1 MSWSGWL
8 MCWGLFLGAWAAFE
22 AGLPTWSWTPHP
34 PDAVSILIP
43 RPVRPLAL
51 PPITP
56 PPSSLQRVA
65 KTVFLETRPTYDT
78 LAAFPSAWE
87 LHGPTVAWFGMDRLA
102 QRLAQA
108 KGVKLD
114 VFHWGDSQIEGDR
127 ITGTIRA
134 SWQRTWGGRG
144 PGWILPQSPS
154 NSFALKAQRQ
164 GSIARKL
171 GYGNQR
177 DTSHRFLPFLGFNE
191 FDKDAVWKVRGNPI
205 GHRTNQGWTHTRMW
219 CAGAGTWVGSHDS
232 VEWVGYA
239 ARKDTM
245 LVWQHPPLLDS
256 DLAIQSDDGALAGVE
271 FTTSK
276 GVFLHNLPMRGG
288 SGTLF
293 DDVPRD
299 RWKRFLAQTNPG
311 LVVLQFGG
319 NALASM
325 TQPSQVARYAS
336 AIGKNLDHFKA
347 LMPHVPVVF
356 VGPSDMG
363 LAANEFPMLA
373 PTIDALKHTAF
384 VHGAMYWD
392 LQAVMGGPGS
402 MAHWV
407 DEGLAARDGVH
418 FSPKGAKLIGQRLDM
433 ALRRAMRASQPT
445 EPLGP

>member
-1 MSWSGWL
+1 M
-8 MCWGLFLGAWAAFE
+8 
-22 AGLPTWSWTPHP
+22 
-34 PDAVSILIP
+34 
-43 RPVRPLAL
+43 
-51 PPITP
+51 
-56 PPSSLQRVA
+56 
-65 KTVFLETRPTYDT
+65 
-78 LAAFPSAWE
+78 
-87 LHGPTVAWFGMDRLA
+87 
-102 QRLAQA
+102 
-108 KGVKLD
+108 
-114 VFHWGDSQIEGDR
+114 
-127 ITGTIRA
+127 
-134 SWQRTWGGRG
+134 
-144 PGWILPQSPS
+144 
-154 NSFALKAQRQ
+154 
-164 GSIARKL
+164 

-177 DTSHRFLPFLGFNE
+177 DTSHRFLPFLGFNK

-205 GHRTNQGWTHTRMW
+205 GHRTNQGWTQTRMW

-232 VEWVGYA
+232 AEWVGHS

-256 DLAIQSDDGALAGVE
+256 DLAIQSDNGALAGVE
-271 FTTSK
+271 FTTSN

-325 TQPSQVARYAS
+325 TQPSQVAVTRPPS
-336 AIGKNLDHFKA
+336 ERTSTTSRHCCLTCLWCSWD
-347 LMPHVPVVF
+347 
-356 VGPSDMG
+356 PSDMG
-363 LAANEFPMLA
+363 LAPNEFPMLTA
-373 PTIDALKHTAF
+373 TIDALKHTAF

-402 MAHWV
+402 MAQWV

-445 EPLGP
+445 EPLEP